1 MLSQSL
7 KIKYFYAKLLLITQY
22 YSHCAKDWFHSFFLH
37 HKMAPLNCIEKKC
50 KCESPAV
57 RLRLFYSPMQNNN
70 NKKKKT
76 REEGIEDF
84 KYQIV
89 LLNHHSKT
97 TEGLSRD
104 LSKVAIFVHNFKSMV
119 KEQWSFYLWL
129 MATDVDMFS
138 KYMRNLTWDNYRFI
152 FHIC

>member
-1 MLSQSL
+1 
-7 KIKYFYAKLLLITQY
+7 
-22 YSHCAKDWFHSFFLH
+22 
-37 HKMAPLNCIEKKC
+37 
-50 KCESPAV
+50 
-57 RLRLFYSPMQNNN
+57 MQNNN

>member
-1 MLSQSL
+1 MSPW
-7 KIKYFYAKLLLITQY
+7 QY
-22 YSHCAKDWFHSFFLH
+22 NLDFFIL
-37 HKMAPLNCIEKKC
+37 PC
-50 KCESPAV
+50 KTIIII
-57 RLRLFYSPMQNNN
+57 
-70 NKKKKT
+70 KKKKT

-119 KEQWSFYLWL
+119 KEQWSFYL
-129 MATDVDMFS
+129 
-138 KYMRNLTWDNYRFI
+138 
-152 FHIC
+152 

>member
-1 MLSQSL
+1 
-7 KIKYFYAKLLLITQY
+7 
-22 YSHCAKDWFHSFFLH
+22 
-37 HKMAPLNCIEKKC
+37 MAPLNCIEKKNLC
-50 KCESPAV
+50 KCESLAV
-57 RLRLFYSPMQNNN
+57 QLRLFYSPMQNNNN

-119 KEQWSFYLWL
+119 KEQWSFYL
-129 MATDVDMFS
+129 
-138 KYMRNLTWDNYRFI
+138 
-152 FHIC
+152 